1 MRRDLSA
8 LSALELYAQVF
19 EEENALDKLE
29 GFASCMGPHFAGLT
43 ANEGLVTLVKQ
54 DWQVPEHLD
63 IPDGQQIRHFQAG
76 KHQMEVI
83 IKETEVT
90 GDMIRACCYKRITEK

>member
-1 MRRDLSA
+1 MDCGCAGIFSA

-29 GFASCMGPHFAGLT
+29 GFASLHGPAFYGLK

-63 IPDGQQIRHFQAG
+63 IPDGQQIRPFQAG
-76 KHQMEVI
+76 
-83 IKETEVT
+83 ETL
-90 GDMIRACCYKRITEK
+90 RWKLL